1 MGLFKSREERKEQF
15 EAKIQAKRDQYLE
28 ENQIK
33 DIYKG
38 ENKVPINAIID
49 MSQNKGVIPQFQND
63 GIKTIY
69 GEQLVLER
77 QNWMIIRQND
87 RIIHLLEKIADDKKR
102 KEIK

>member
-87 RIIHLLEKIADDKKR
+87 RIIHLLEKIADDKKER
-102 KEIK
+102 K

>member
-33 DIYKG
+33 DIYKD

-49 MSQNKGVIPQFQND
+49 MNQNKGVIPQFQNE
-63 GIKTIY
+63 GVKTIY
-69 GEQLVLER
+69 TEQLVLER

-87 RIIHLLEKIADDKKR
+87 RIIHLLEKIADDKNER
-102 KEIK
+102 K

>member
-1 MGLFKSREERKEQF
+1 MGLFKSREEHKEQF

-49 MSQNKGVIPQFQND
+49 MNQNKGVIPQFQNE
-63 GIKTIY
+63 GVKTIY
-69 GEQLVLER
+69 TEQLVLER

-87 RIIHLLEKIADDKKR
+87 RIIHLLEKIADDKNER
-102 KEIK
+102 K